1 MWNNG
6 VRFTKIDQAELIDMG
21 FQSRDS
27 VLIIVAQ
34 EVRTRLSS

>member
-1 MWNNG
+1 M
-6 VRFTKIDQAELIDMG
+6 DQAELIDMG

>member
-1 MWNNG
+1 M
-6 VRFTKIDQAELIDMG
+6 DQAELIDVG